1 MREKLLQLLNEKEFV
16 SGEHI
21 AKESGVSRTAIWK
34 QIKSLQ
40 SLGYKIES
48 VKNKGYRILS
58 RPDIPIPEE
67 ITFDLG
73 TNIIGR
79 EVFYFKTISSTN
91 KYAKQLAMDDISEGT
106 VVVSDVQTNGR
117 GRKNR
122 TWSSSYGGL
131 WFSIVLYP
139 HIPPER
145 GMLVT
150 MASSVAVAQALKENT
165 NLNPII
171 KWPNDLLIDDK
182 KICGILTEL
191 DAELDRINYSIVGIG
206 INVNNEL
213 AEDLQKIA
221 TSVFLETG
229 SQISRVKLLRSI
241 IKYFDEEY
249 DKLKSGEYPKI
260 RDDWF
265 YYADIIGKKIQVKTE
280 KMIIEGTVSDIDDSG
295 CIILETTSGNVRVV
309 SGDVKYL

>member
-1 MREKLLQLLNEKEFV
+1 MREKLLQLLNETEFV

-21 AKESGVSRTAIWK
+21 AKELGVSRTAIWK

-91 KYAKQLAMDDISEGT
+91 NYAKQLAMDDISEGT
-106 VVVSDVQTNGR
+106 VVVADVQINGR

-122 TWSSSYGGL
+122 KWSSPCGGL
-131 WFSIVLYP
+131 WFSVILYP

-249 DKLKSGEYPKI
+249 DKLKSGEYTKI

-309 SGDVKYL
+309 SGDIKYL

>member
-1 MREKLLQLLNEKEFV
+1 MREKLLQLLNETEFV

-21 AKESGVSRTAIWK
+21 AKELGVSRTAIWK

-91 KYAKQLAMDDISEGT
+91 NYAKQLAMDDISEGT
-106 VVVSDVQTNGR
+106 VVVADVQTNGR

-122 TWSSSYGGL
+122 KWSSPCGGL
-131 WFSIVLYP
+131 WFSVILYP

-249 DKLKSGEYPKI
+249 DKLKSGEYTKI

-309 SGDVKYL
+309 SGDIKYL